1 MKKFIFSFAAVFALL
16 FFSKNLNAQS
26 VFQAKP
32 VVNSI
37 SAKKTAINK
46 ILLSWSLPEN
56 FSAASIAVF
65 RSSEQIIENSTIL
78 SMKPVAEIPSKSTS
92 YTDTL
97 KFFGEYY
104 YALIARDKS
113 GNLFDIVIPSANATI
128 SAVKLENPKENE
140 FEKTRTGQA
149 DDIGQTGNIEQSE
162 EKYQPSFLRNLPLP
176 YLNLISDIGRKPTEF
191 DEKAKSAG
199 KALSGKFFAQKPKL
213 REPYIFEEDLICA
226 PGGDDYY
233 LFQSLKT
240 YFIKK
245 DYRASAA
252 DLKKFLSVN
261 REPYTAARASFYLA
275 ESQYYCRNYKSALQ
289 IFLFLEDVFPS
300 LSKLW
305 ADSSLDQYAIPP
317 QTDN

>member
-1 MKKFIFSFAAVFALL
+1 MKKFIFSFAAVFVLQ
-16 FFSKNLNAQS
+16 FFSQNLNAQS

-37 SAKKTAINK
+37 SAKKTAVNK
-46 ILLSWSLPEN
+46 IQLTWSLPEN

-65 RSSEQIIENSTIL
+65 RSSAQIVESSAIL
-78 SMKPVAEIPSKSTS
+78 SMKPVAEIPAKSIS

-113 GNLFDIVIPSANATI
+113 GNIFDIVIPSANATI
-128 SAVKLENPKENE
+128 SAVKLENPKKGEIG
-140 FEKTRTGQA
+140 KTQAGQA
-149 DDIGQTGNIEQSE
+149 VKIGQIEQPE

-176 YLNLISDIGRKPTEF
+176 YLNLISGIGRKPTEF
-191 DEKAKSAG
+191 GEKAKTAG
-199 KALSGKFFAQKPKL
+199 KERSGKFFEQKPKL
-213 REPYIFEEDLICA
+213 REPYIFEEDLVCA

-233 LFQSLKT
+233 LFQSLKN

-245 DYRASAA
+245 DYRASVA
-252 DLKKFLSVN
+252 DLKNFLSVS

-305 ADSSLDQYAIPP
+305 ADSSLDQYTIPP
-317 QTDN
+317 QTSN

>member
-1 MKKFIFSFAAVFALL
+1 MKKFIFSFAAVFVLQ
-16 FFSKNLNAQS
+16 FFSQNLNAQS

-46 ILLSWSLPEN
+46 IQLTWSLPEN

-65 RSSEQIIENSTIL
+65 RSSAQIIENSEIL
-78 SMKPVAEIPSKSTS
+78 SMKPAAEIPAKSTS

-128 SAVKLENPKENE
+128 SAVMLENPKKDE
-140 FEKTRTGQA
+140 FAEKTQA
-149 DDIGQTGNIEQSE
+149 GQTGKIGQNEQPE

-176 YLNLISDIGRKPTEF
+176 YLNLISDIGRKTTEF
-191 DEKAKSAG
+191 GEKTKNAG
-199 KALSGKFFAQKPKL
+199 KELSGKFFAQKPKL
-213 REPYIFEEDLICA
+213 REPYIFEEDLVCA

-233 LFQSLKT
+233 LFQSLKN

-245 DYRASAA
+245 DYRASVT
-252 DLKKFLSVN
+252 DLKNFLSVS

-305 ADSSLDQYAIPP
+305 ADSSLDQYTIPP
-317 QTDN
+317 QTSN

>member
-1 MKKFIFSFAAVFALL
+1 MKKFIFSFAAVFALQ
-16 FFSKNLNAQS
+16 FFSQNLNAQS
-26 VFQAKP
+26 AFQAKP
-32 VVNSI
+32 IVNSI
-37 SAKKTAINK
+37 SAKKTAVNK
-46 ILLSWSLPEN
+46 IQLTWSIPEN

-65 RSSEQIIENSTIL
+65 RSNGQIVENSAIL
-78 SMKPVAEIPSKSTS
+78 SMKPVAEIPAKSTS

-128 SAVKLENPKENE
+128 SAVKLENPKKDEI
-140 FEKTRTGQA
+140 EKTQIGQA
-149 DDIGQTGNIEQSE
+149 DKIGQNKQSE

-191 DEKAKSAG
+191 GEKAKTAG
-199 KALSGKFFAQKPKL
+199 KELSGKFFAQKPKL
-213 REPYIFEEDLICA
+213 RETYIFEEDLVCA
-226 PGGDDYY
+226 TSGDDYY
-233 LFQSLKT
+233 LFQSLKN

-252 DLKKFLSVN
+252 DLKNFLSVN

-275 ESQYYCRNYKSALQ
+275 ESQYYCRNYKSAMQ

-305 ADSSLDQYAIPP
+305 ADSSLDQYTIPP
-317 QTDN
+317 QTNN

>member
-1 MKKFIFSFAAVFALL
+1 MKKFIFSFAAVFVLQ
-16 FFSKNLNAQS
+16 FFSQNLNAQS

-32 VVNSI
+32 VVYSI
-37 SAKKTAINK
+37 PAKKTAINK
-46 ILLSWSLPEN
+46 IQLTWSLPEN

-65 RSSEQIIENSTIL
+65 RSSAQIIENSEIL
-78 SMKPVAEIPSKSTS
+78 SMKPAAEIPAKSTS

-128 SAVKLENPKENE
+128 SAVTLENPTKDE
-140 FEKTRTGQA
+140 FAEKTQA
-149 DDIGQTGNIEQSE
+149 GQTGKIGQPE

-191 DEKAKSAG
+191 GEKTKNAG
-199 KALSGKFFAQKPKL
+199 KELSGKFFEQKPKL
-213 REPYIFEEDLICA
+213 REPYIFEEDLVCA

-233 LFQSLKT
+233 LFQSLKN

-245 DYRASAA
+245 DYRASVT
-252 DLKKFLSVN
+252 DLKNFLSVS

-305 ADSSLDQYAIPP
+305 ADSSLDQYTIPP

>member
-1 MKKFIFSFAAVFALL
+1 MKKFIFSFAAVFVLQ
-16 FFSKNLNAQS
+16 FFSQNLNAQS

-37 SAKKTAINK
+37 SAKKTAVNK
-46 ILLSWSLPEN
+46 IQLTWSLPEN

-65 RSSEQIIENSTIL
+65 RSSAQIVESSAIL
-78 SMKPVAEIPSKSTS
+78 SMKPVAEIPAKSIS

-113 GNLFDIVIPSANATI
+113 GNIFDIVIPSANATI
-128 SAVKLENPKENE
+128 SAVKLENPKKGEIG
-140 FEKTRTGQA
+140 KTQAGQT
-149 DDIGQTGNIEQSE
+149 DKIGQIEQPE

-191 DEKAKSAG
+191 GEKAKSAG
-199 KALSGKFFAQKPKL
+199 KELSGIFFEQKPKL
-213 REPYIFEEDLICA
+213 RVPYIFEEDLVCA

-233 LFQSLKT
+233 LFQSLKN

-245 DYRASAA
+245 ALIS
-252 DLKKFLSVN
+252 FLQ
-261 REPYTAARASFYLA
+261 PLYYL
-275 ESQYYCRNYKSALQ
+275 
-289 IFLFLEDVFPS
+289 
-300 LSKLW
+300 
-305 ADSSLDQYAIPP
+305 
-317 QTDN
+317 

>member
-1 MKKFIFSFAAVFALL
+1 MKKFIFSFAAVFALQ
-16 FFSKNLNAQS
+16 FFSQNLNAQS

-46 ILLSWSLPEN
+46 IQLTWSLPEN

-65 RSSEQIIENSTIL
+65 RSSAQIVENSEIL
-78 SMKPVAEIPSKSTS
+78 SMKPVAEIPAKSTS

-128 SAVKLENPKENE
+128 SAVKLENPKKDE
-140 FEKTRTGQA
+140 FAEKTQTGQE
-149 DDIGQTGNIEQSE
+149 DKIEQNE
-162 EKYQPSFLRNLPLP
+162 QLEQKYQPSFLRNLPLP

-191 DEKAKSAG
+191 GEKAKTAG
-199 KALSGKFFAQKPKL
+199 KELSGKFFAQKPKI
-213 REPYIFEEDLICA
+213 RQPYIFEEDLVCA

-233 LFQSLKT
+233 LFQSLKN

-252 DLKKFLSVN
+252 DLKNFLSVS

-305 ADSSLDQYAIPP
+305 ADSSLDQYTIPP
-317 QTDN
+317 QTTN

>member
-1 MKKFIFSFAAVFALL
+1 MKKFIFSFAAVFVLQ
-16 FFSKNLNAQS
+16 FFSQNLNAQS

-46 ILLSWSLPEN
+46 IQLTWSLPEN

-65 RSSEQIIENSTIL
+65 RSSAQIIENSEIL
-78 SMKPVAEIPSKSTS
+78 SMKPAAEIPAKSTS

-128 SAVKLENPKENE
+128 SAVMLENPKKDE
-140 FEKTRTGQA
+140 FAEKTQA
-149 DDIGQTGNIEQSE
+149 GQTGKIGQNEQPE

-176 YLNLISDIGRKPTEF
+176 YLNLISDIGRKTTEF
-191 DEKAKSAG
+191 GEKTKNAG
-199 KALSGKFFAQKPKL
+199 KELSGKFFAQKPKL
-213 REPYIFEEDLICA
+213 REPYIFEEDLVCA

-233 LFQSLKT
+233 LFQSLKN

-252 DLKKFLSVN
+252 DLKNFLSVS

-305 ADSSLDQYAIPP
+305 ADSSLDQYTIPP
-317 QTDN
+317 QTSN